1 MDSNLCNNCKISKTD
16 LKKFSC
22 EHELCPNCL
31 CLLLLKN
38 EFNFVKEKIIFICPL
53 CIVMTDKGKLEL
65 TKEEIEK
72 VFEIKKANNDS
83 LICPKHNK
91 PCNNFCAVCNKE
103 LCDECSKIDSE
114 HKEGQLNL
122 EIAFDEYKNK
132 AYNNL
137 FIKKYEIIEKIL
149 NQNKKKIQDEN
160 DNAKNN
166 LKNFVNDMKK
176 TLDEIDKNIDE
187 CSVNNEKYLNNLI
200 DIMIVSYKKF
210 YNICESK
217 STPVNIFNEISTM
230 KNLKNLCLIPNKEKL
245 NLCENLLKKINEY
258 KEDISKF
265 KLNLNYKMEF
275 QEGFIQTGNFETI
288 KFDYTEFM
296 SGADFYND
304 FNYIVSSSTDHILKI
319 YKSQNNEIL
328 KEYSEIESISDNK
341 SSVWSFLDFNE
352 EYFITGNFDGLIKF
366 WSKERYETD
375 IILSGH
381 TKKVNKLLKFDK
393 NTLLSCSDDSTIK
406 IWSVN
411 DKECVASL
419 TDHEGKVNDII
430 IIDENHILSCSEDR
444 TLRLWNLENVECVQV
459 VSTKNIENCLC
470 KLSDDKILVGGKDN
484 YIKIYDIDLEY
495 VDMFKAHDDEV
506 LVIKENKNGDIISG
520 GKEHLVKIFNANSL
534 ECKKVLQGHNN
545 SIINIYEK
553 DDKIISASVDR
564 TIKIW
569 TI

>member
-1 MDSNLCNNCKISKTD
+1 
-16 LKKFSC
+16 
-22 EHELCPNCL
+22 
-31 CLLLLKN
+31 
-38 EFNFVKEKIIFICPL
+38 
-53 CIVMTDKGKLEL
+53 
-65 TKEEIEK
+65 
-72 VFEIKKANNDS
+72 
-83 LICPKHNK
+83 
-91 PCNNFCAVCNKE
+91 
-103 LCDECSKIDSE
+103 
-114 HKEGQLNL
+114 
-122 EIAFDEYKNK
+122 
-132 AYNNL
+132 
-137 FIKKYEIIEKIL
+137 
-149 NQNKKKIQDEN
+149 
-160 DNAKNN
+160 
-166 LKNFVNDMKK
+166 
-176 TLDEIDKNIDE
+176 
-187 CSVNNEKYLNNLI
+187 
-200 DIMIVSYKKF
+200 
-210 YNICESK
+210 
-217 STPVNIFNEISTM
+217 
-230 KNLKNLCLIPNKEKL
+230 
-245 NLCENLLKKINEY
+245 
-258 KEDISKF
+258 
-265 KLNLNYKMEF
+265 MEF

>member
-1 MDSNLCNNCKISKTD
+1 MESNLCNNCKFSKKD
-16 LKKFSC
+16 LNKFSC

-31 CLLLLKN
+31 CILLLKN

-53 CIVMTDKGKLEL
+53 CVVLTDKGKLEL
-65 TKEEIEK
+65 TKEELEK
-72 VFEIKKANNDS
+72 VFEIKKNNNDS
-83 LICPKHNK
+83 LMCPKHDK
-91 PCNNFCAVCNKE
+91 ICNNFCAVCNKE
-103 LCDECSKIDSE
+103 LCEECSKIDSE

-122 EIAFDEYKNK
+122 QIAFDEFKEK

-137 FIKKYEIIEKIL
+137 FIKKFNDIEKIL
-149 NQNKKKIQDEN
+149 NQNKKKIEDEIEN
-160 DNAKNN
+160 SKNN

-187 CSVNNEKYLNNLI
+187 SSVNNENYLNNLI
-200 DIMIVSYKKF
+200 DIMIFSYKKF
-210 YNICESK
+210 YDICENK
-217 STPVNIFNEISTM
+217 STPVNIFNEISGM

-245 NLCENLLKKINEY
+245 NLCENLLKKMNEF
-258 KEDISKF
+258 KEDLNKI

-304 FNYIVSSSTDHILKI
+304 FNYVVSSSTDHILKI
-319 YKSQNNEIL
+319 YKSQNKEIL

-352 EYFITGNFDGLIKF
+352 EYFITGNYDGLIKF

-381 TKKVNKLLKFDK
+381 TKKVNKLIKFDK

-430 IIDENHILSCSEDR
+430 IIDENHILSCSDDK
-444 TLRLWNLENVECVQV
+444 TLRLWNLEDIECVQV
-459 VSTKNIENCLC
+459 VNTKNIENCLC

-484 YIKIYDIDLEY
+484 YIKSY
-495 VDMFKAHDDEV
+495 
-506 LVIKENKNGDIISG
+506 
-520 GKEHLVKIFNANSL
+520 
-534 ECKKVLQGHNN
+534 
-545 SIINIYEK
+545 
-553 DDKIISASVDR
+553 
-564 TIKIW
+564 
-569 TI
+569 